1 MNEQTENNGQ
11 EQPNT
16 EELEM
21 WRNAMIKE
29 FKETQGRLSA
39 MRKEALKKMLN
50 NEMSPD
56 LRNRI

>member
-16 EELEM
+16 EEFEM
-21 WRNAMIKE
+21 WRDAMIKE
-29 FKETQGRLSA
+29 FKETQDRLSA
-39 MRKEALKKMLN
+39 MRKEAFKKMSN